1 VHTESRRMASGS
13 AAVLAVAAALALTG
27 CSGHLSVSQQVHPSV
42 VRAPLT
48 GTAPAG
54 YARRPITVLRVQV
67 MGDPVRAR
75 TLKLELGDCQLGHGA
90 YAVDVATTAT
100 RVYIRVTGL
109 VRTSGGALT
118 CADGTAV
125 SLPAALG
132 SREVIDEYT
141 GQPIHVDHF
150 PVPAQ

>member
-1 VHTESRRMASGS
+1 MRSGLV
-13 AAVLAVAAALALTG
+13 AVLAVAAALALTG
-27 CSGHLSVSQQVHPSV
+27 CSGHSSASQQVHPSV
-42 VRAPLT
+42 VQAPVT
-48 GTAPAG
+48 DPAPAG
-54 YARRPITVLRVQV
+54 YARSPITVLRVHV
-67 MGDPVRAR
+67 VGDPLRAR
-75 TLKLELGDCQLGHGA
+75 TLNLELGNCQLGHGA
-90 YAVDVATTAT
+90 YAADVATTAT

-109 VRTSGGALT
+109 VRTSGGSLM

-125 SLPAALG
+125 SLPEALG